1 MRFLAVTLRVCLVAF
16 AVAHPADVTAEE
28 QPSKAEL
35 DDRLSIGDVFNE
47 ANRTICVGIMIGG
60 SNVFL
65 QNGNMRKKLPVEYRI
80 ANCGFNDRMSKL
92 ISDKGCRE
100 GYACQVTVDLNKRT
114 GYIAKLCDAFSCSDT
129 RIDHGHL
136 YCSETYRPLK
146 EFRGPAQG
154 DWSVAFSPDGRYLLS
169 GSEDNSLK
177 LWDAATGR
185 LLRALQ
191 GHSKSVTSV
200 AFSPDG
206 RYLLSGS
213 EDNSLKLWDAA
224 TGRLLRAL
232 QGHSKS
238 VTSVA
243 FSPDGRYLLSG
254 SEDNSLKLWDETT
267 GRILRT
273 VEGDI
278 EDVTNV
284 SFSPTG
290 RYVLSGSG
298 TSITPNVLKL
308 WDIATGRLLRPFNGF
323 YAKFSPDGS
332 RLISHTSS
340 KTGGLEGAELSDVN
354 TGSLL
359 KHFDSLPTNTLRSIV
374 SNDSKTVLSGDG
386 AKALAL
392 YDADTGRT
400 LTSFQYIPYDGMS
413 YALSPNGALVAAV
426 GTKVRSWGARTGR
439 LIYISEEPIEEG
451 GAIDFSPDGRLLVVG
466 TGLGSFALLDSATG
480 RTIRRFHENGQFI
493 WGVAFLQN
501 GSRLL
506 TQGHVGSYNL
516 WDLDTGRLLK
526 TFSPADPG

>member
-114 GYIAKLCDAFSCSDT
+114 GYIAELCDAFSCSDT

-154 DWSVAFSPDGRYLLS
+154 DW
-169 GSEDNSLK
+169 
-177 LWDAATGR
+177 
-185 LLRALQ
+185 
-191 GHSKSVTSV
+191 SV

-359 KHFDSLPTNTLRSIV
+359 KHFDSLPTNTLRSIF

>member
-154 DWSVAFSPDGRYLLS
+154 DW
-169 GSEDNSLK
+169 
-177 LWDAATGR
+177 
-185 LLRALQ
+185 
-191 GHSKSVTSV
+191 SV

-451 GAIDFSPDGRLLVVG
+451 G
-466 TGLGSFALLDSATG
+466 
-480 RTIRRFHENGQFI
+480 
-493 WGVAFLQN
+493 
-501 GSRLL
+501 LL
-506 TQGHVGSYNL
+506 TSLQMV
-516 WDLDTGRLLK
+516 
-526 TFSPADPG
+526 AC